1 MHSPVANFSQALLG
15 FLLALSPLS
24 CDLMGW
30 RGAGGNGIASIGA
43 YYFMGG
49 LLMLIGGVLEFFLGN
64 TFPFVVFCSFVRE
77 PVHASTKL
85 VQALWNNSKIG
96 RLLVNFCNYIGAY
109 LSTSPLAIQILTQI
123 R

>member
-15 FLLALSPLS
+15 FLLSLSPLS

-64 TFPFVVFCSFVRE
+64 TFPFVVFCSFVRT
-77 PVHASTKL
+77 PSMLSSNLIT
-85 VQALWNNSKIG
+85 S
-96 RLLVNFCNYIGAY
+96 CN
-109 LSTSPLAIQILTQI
+109 
-123 R
+123 

>member
-1 MHSPVANFSQALLG
+1 MHSLVANFSQALLG
-15 FLLALSPLS
+15 FLLSLSPLS

-64 TFPFVVFCSFVRE
+64 TFPFVVFCSFVRT
-77 PVHASTKL
+77 PSRLSTKL
-85 VQALWNNSKIG
+85 VAALWTKN
-96 RLLVNFCNYIGAY
+96 
-109 LSTSPLAIQILTQI
+109 
-123 R
+123 

>member
-15 FLLALSPLS
+15 FLLSLSPLS

-64 TFPFVVFCSFVRE
+64 TFPFVVFCSFVRT
-77 PVHASTKL
+77 PSMLSSKL
-85 VQALWNNSKIG
+85 ITS
-96 RLLVNFCNYIGAY
+96 CN
-109 LSTSPLAIQILTQI
+109 
-123 R
+123 